1 MLRML
6 IAAALCLVAI
16 PLAGC
21 MTSPDAPRSTVDR
34 ALDAYATI
42 RARAEIALPFLPAP
56 VARRVEA
63 GLILAGTAA
72 VIARSDV
79 TPAERALALRQLA
92 GQVAGI
98 VGNLR
103 HSRISTGP

>member
-1 MLRML
+1 MM
-6 IAAALCLVAI
+6 IAAALCLAAA

-21 MTSPDAPRSTVDR
+21 VTSPDAPRSAVDR

-63 GLILAGTAA
+63 GLILADTAA
-72 VIARSDV
+72 AIALSDA
-79 TPAERALALRQLA
+79 TPTERTLALRQLA
-92 GQVAGI
+92 GQVAALI
-98 VGNLR
+98 VALSTP
-103 HSRISTGP
+103 HSNSP